1 MSALNK
7 AMQRLARDF
16 SANVHALDQAADL
29 IDAHEQYAA
38 DCLLPD
44 PVVSVSGGQ
53 VTVWVVSPYAETL
66 PLSSPVKFI
75 GNKPAYVAECNGVQ
89 INVTQKD

>member
-7 AMQRLARDF
+7 AITRLSREFA
-16 SANVHALDQAADL
+16 ANLYALDAAAAV

-38 DCLLPD
+38 DCLLPE
-44 PVVSVSGGQ
+44 PVVSVSGGK
-53 VTVWVVSPYAETL
+53 VTVWVVSPYAESL

-75 GNKPAYVAECNGVQ
+75 GNKPVHVAECNGVQ

>member
-1 MSALNK
+1 MSALNQ
-7 AMQRLARDF
+7 AILRLSREFA
-16 SANVHALDQAADL
+16 ANLYALDAAAAV

-38 DCLLPD
+38 DCLLSA

-53 VTVWVVSPYAETL
+53 VLVWVNSPHAESL

-75 GNKPAYVAECNGVQ
+75 AGKPVYVAECDGFQ
-89 INVTQKD
+89 INVIQKD